1 MKEKKAFDLPVR
13 LLLGLSAILALLPPS
28 LLGTYALVDLIS
40 RDRKAQTERLHAT
53 ARSLAASVDRE
64 LDALREMAVVFA
76 TSRFVLQGDLARFDE
91 LARDA
96 AKTVNGNIVLIDR
109 AYRQLVNT
117 ALPRGSLLPKT
128 NHTEAIDRVFATG
141 RHVVTNLVRTTTTNA
156 TILAIIVPVFVDD
169 EPKYA
174 LALQPDLA
182 LFSRVLQRVPLPEGW
197 LAAVDDAQG
206 QIIARTV
213 KPEEFIGT
221 KARLTRSEGSG
232 LVPLTDLE
240 GRPSLLA
247 FYVSPETRFR
257 AVVWTPEESFYEASH
272 RLTTWL
278 AGLGLTVLALT
289 LAAAYTTGNVLSR
302 PVIGIASAARQLA
315 RGEPVRH
322 EPSVMREANV
332 AGRAM
337 EQAAG
342 IISDRE
348 VSLRQ
353 QTETTRLLMRELVHR
368 IKNLMAVVSAIGRQT
383 GRSATNYADFQ
394 ARFEARLAGLSSSV
408 DLLVSGDWRSVGLRD
423 LIVSQLRPFADLSR
437 FEITGPSLLLT
448 PEATQNLG
456 LALHEL
462 ATNAAKHGALSVTQ
476 GSVAIR
482 WRVDGDQF
490 ELSWKERGGPSVVAP
505 SRTGFGHAVV
515 ADMTGSALMGSASLR
530 FEPDGV
536 AWVLRVPIGSVVREV

>member
-1 MKEKKAFDLPVR
+1 MKEKAFDLPVR

-28 LLGTYALVDLIS
+28 LLGTYALVDLVS
-40 RDRKAQTERLHAT
+40 RDRTAQTERLHAT

-76 TSRFVLQGDLARFDE
+76 SSRFVLQGDLARFDE

-109 AYRQLVNT
+109 TYRQLVNT
-117 ALPRGSLLPKT
+117 ALPRGSILPKT
-128 NHTEAIDRVFATG
+128 SHTEAIDRVFASG
-141 RHVVTNLVRTTTTNA
+141 RHVVTNLVRTTATNA
-156 TILAIIVPVFVDD
+156 TVLAVIVPVFVDD

-174 LALQPDLA
+174 LALNPDLA

-197 LAAVDDAQG
+197 LAAVDDAEG
-206 QIIARTV
+206 HIIARTV
-213 KPEEFIGT
+213 KPEEFIGK
-221 KARLTRSEGSG
+221 KARLTRSEGAG
-232 LVPLTDLE
+232 LVPMTDLE

-247 FYVSPETRFR
+247 FHVSPETRFR
-257 AVVWTPEESFYEASH
+257 AVVWTPEASFYEASN

-278 AGLGLTVLALT
+278 AGLGGTVLALT

-302 PVIGIASAARQLA
+302 PVIGIAAAARQLA
-315 RGEPVRH
+315 RGQPVRH

-353 QTETTRLLMRELVHR
+353 QTEMTRLLMRELVHR

-408 DLLVSGDWRSVGLRD
+408 DLLVSADWRSVGLRD
-423 LIVSQLRPFADLSR
+423 LVVSQLRPFADLGR
-437 FEITGPSLLLT
+437 FEIEGPALLLT
-448 PEATQNLG
+448 PEATQHLG

-462 ATNAAKHGALSVTQ
+462 ATNAAKHGALSAPQ
-476 GSVAIR
+476 GVVAIS
-482 WRVDGDQF
+482 WRVAGDQF

-515 ADMTGSALMGSASLR
+515 ADMTGAALMGSASLR

-536 AWVLRVPIGSVVREV
+536 AWLLRVPLGSVVREG

>member
-1 MKEKKAFDLPVR
+1 MKNKTFDLPVR
-13 LLLGLSAILALLPPS
+13 LLLGLSAIFALLPPS
-28 LLGTYALVDLIS
+28 LLGTYALIDLVS
-40 RDRKAQTERLHAT
+40 RDRAAQTERLHAT

-64 LDALREMAVVFA
+64 LDALRDLAVIFA

-91 LARDA
+91 VARDA
-96 AKTVNGNIVLIDR
+96 ARTVNGGIVLIDR
-109 AYRQLVNT
+109 TYRQLVNT
-117 ALPRGSLLPKT
+117 SLPRGAELPITK
-128 NHTEAIDRVFATG
+128 HTEAVDRVFATG
-141 RHVVTNLVRTTTTNA
+141 RSVVTNLINTTSTNA
-156 TILAIIVPVFVDD
+156 TVLAVIVPVFIDD

-174 LALQPDLA
+174 LSLNPDLT

-197 LAAVDDAQG
+197 LAAVDDAEG
-206 QIIARTV
+206 QIIARTA
-213 KPEEFIGT
+213 KPEEFIGK
-221 KARLTRSEGSG
+221 KARLAQREGAG
-232 LVPLTDLE
+232 LVPMNDLE

-247 FYVSPETRFR
+247 YHVSTHTRFR
-257 AVVWTPEESFYEASH
+257 AVVWTPEASFYEASN

-278 AGLGLTVLALT
+278 AGLGGTVLALT
-289 LAAAYTTGNVLSR
+289 LAAAYAMGNVLSR

-322 EPSVMREANV
+322 RPSLMREANV
-332 AGRAM
+332 AGLAM

-353 QTETTRLLMRELVHR
+353 QTDMTRLLMRELVHR

-394 ARFEARLAGLSSSV
+394 SRFEARLAGLSSSV

-423 LIVSQLRPFADLSR
+423 LVTSQLRPFADLSR
-437 FEITGPSLLLT
+437 FEIHGPALLLT
-448 PEATQNLG
+448 PEATQHLG

-462 ATNAAKHGALSVTQ
+462 ATNAAKHGALSVPQ
-476 GSVAIR
+476 GSVAIT
-482 WRVDGDQF
+482 WRVDGDTF
-490 ELSWKERGGPSVVAP
+490 EFTWKERGGPPVALP
-505 SRTGFGHAVV
+505 ARTGFGHAVV
-515 ADMTGSALMGSASLR
+515 ADMTGTALMGQASLL

-536 AWVLRVPIGSVVREV
+536 AWILRVPLTSVVREG